1 MRTTHVLAL
10 AALCSALAA
19 CTDTGRPAPTDQ
31 ASAATPAAATPT
43 AGPGAAAPSPDRTTA
58 LTQGV
63 SQQARRYLCPQGPG
77 ACKASGPL
85 VADSEA
91 EAQWLL
97 THGYPTESER
107 ARLDTLQ
114 LDQLNAASQA
124 GNQAATVVYGIKTAV
139 AGRFST
145 GIGILR
151 RAALAG
157 NLYAYYGLSEVYA
170 SDTQHK
176 NLVDSLAYLRLAYLL
191 GDGKAARAI
200 AAKGLSGVE
209 NAVADE
215 RAAALYKT
223 FSNYQRPAPRPLD

>member
-1 MRTTHVLAL
+1 MLAL
-10 AALCSALAA
+10 AALSSALAA
-19 CTDTGRPAPTDQ
+19 CTERPAPIDR
-31 ASAATPAAATPT
+31 ASLAAPAAPTPT
-43 AGPGAAAPSPDRTTA
+43 AGPGAAAPSPDRITA
-58 LTQGV
+58 LTQGA

-97 THGYPTESER
+97 THGYPTERER
-107 ARLDTLQ
+107 ARLDTLH
-114 LDQLNAASQA
+114 LDQLSAASQA
-124 GNQAATVVYGIKTAV
+124 GNQAATVVYGVRTAA

-176 NLVDSLAYLRLAYLL
+176 NLVDSLAYLRLAYLV
-191 GDGKAARAI
+191 GDGKASRAI

-223 FSNYQRPAPRPLD
+223 FSNYQRPSPRPLE